1 MKVEYKDRGVL
12 HTIVNKTKFKPHQS
26 KNTLVRFTGKVLLGA
41 ETAVLF
47 AKDLAVDRF
56 VGKELHLKFE
66 RVKGK
71 NGKYK
76 IHMKFIRVE
85 ASERPKGLL
94 HKAFALDRFFEGD
107 KPFQRK
113 NKVRYKPKTKK
124 GRIAYTA
131 VTAPL
136 KASKF
141 VLKQNAKLTKSAL
154 LTGETAV
161 MKAGAAGIRHF
172 TRKLRNSSE
181 TQDTGKAAIYS
192 ITALKMLNGGRKHL
206 ITYRRQRKQYKNLKQ
221 NFKGQKL
228 KTKAVKRNYNKQKKK
243 IKSQKKI
250 QKNKLKNVKNKKQK
264 IVVKSKIKYQKQL
277 QKSEKKIVKNQ
288 KRAKKAAKKQLK
300 KTKPHLILTPV
311 KQQAKQLTA
320 SAWQKVVVTGSD
332 NDFIQAADKISRG
345 AGTVNQAAKTVN
357 TKLRKKTEQAQKS
370 RLNKQQ
376 NRLKKQNNSLKKN
389 KRKHIKNNQK
399 KTAQKAAE
407 QVKKA
412 AAKTAKAAADF
423 TKFAIKLLGTLLVPI
438 LAILICFVI
447 ISLIFTSCS
456 GNSSYILGTYNT
468 QDRNLA
474 QAIEEYTRI
483 AYEFNQNILK
493 CGNSDEWKSGVEAFG
508 EDTSGCDDTPNVY
521 KFGRSDKFNADPYY
535 DFDEDKLAAFM
546 CAYYYEPDED
556 GNVTNWEWN
565 DSDCKEVIQK
575 LFDTEYAFDWDYESF
590 SGWRQYSTY
599 NFYGGGG
606 PHASYWTVY
615 TDDMSEDKIKIRNV
629 PNVITAFCKDGY
641 LHYDYDTREVLDA
654 NNDNERTGYFIQD
667 QRFYVTDPNGN
678 EHKPFYSRRIVQR
691 SMVERFFDEN
701 GLVHYRTYGTKYA
714 ILNPNTDKETGF
726 FITDISS
733 HPFEYYRF
741 VWEHGTESDG
751 SVHYEN
757 RHSFL
762 LPDSTKQMYYI
773 VGSGDTAKWNSS
785 LGDNVGLISFYQR
798 NYWYDQCT
806 LWYTVKNKCTFDKA
820 IEKVLSG
827 KDDNGEARLK
837 FYYVLTQKNKN
848 NRQTYGN
855 HQIMDAPL
863 GSKSLQKLID
873 DNKIYDRYGYDMQEW
888 NKKHC
893 GIEECHKGV
902 DFIADEDDKIY
913 SMISGTV
920 NWIDT
925 DSKSISII
933 TSENVDFWYDKPE
946 QREVEVI
953 YSNIKYL
960 LSLNVGDEIEM
971 GQYIGK
977 VSKRK
982 RCFKDWDISATKNY
996 LHIEVKVNYGNS
1008 VFTDWVSVNPLFLM
1022 YRNDGETR

>member
-12 HTIVNKTKFKPHQS
+12 HTVVNKTKFKPHQS
-26 KNTLVRFTGKVLLGA
+26 KNTLVRITSKALLGA

-47 AKDLAVDRF
+47 SKDLAVNRF

-76 IHMKFIRVE
+76 THVKFIRVE
-85 ASERPKGLL
+85 ASQRPKGLL

-124 GRIAYTA
+124 GRIAYTVA
-131 VTAPL
+131 AAPFR
-136 KASKF
+136 ASKF
-141 VLKQNAKLTKSAL
+141 VIKQNAKLTKATL

-161 MKAGAAGIRHF
+161 MKAGSAGIRHF
-172 TRKLRNSSE
+172 SRKLRNSSE
-181 TQDTGKAAIYS
+181 TQDTGKAVLVS
-192 ITALKMLNGGRKHL
+192 ITALKKLHGGKNHL
-206 ITYRRQRKQYKNLKQ
+206 INYRRQRRKYKNLKQ

-228 KTKAVKRNYNKQKKK
+228 KNKAVKRNYKKQKNK
-243 IKSQKKI
+243 IKSERKI

-300 KTKPHLILTPV
+300 KTKPHLIMTPA

-320 SAWQKVVVTGSD
+320 SAWQKAVVTNSD
-332 NDFIQAADKISRG
+332 NDFMQAADKITRG
-345 AGTVNQAAKTVN
+345 AEAVSQATKAVN
-357 TKLRKKTEQAQKS
+357 TKLRKKTEQIQKS

-399 KTAQKAAE
+399 KVSQKAAK

-412 AAKTAKAAADF
+412 AAKTAKAVADF
-423 TKFAIKLLGTLLVPI
+423 TKFAFKLLGTLLVPI
-438 LAILICFVI
+438 LAILMCFVV

-456 GNSSYILGTYNT
+456 GNSSYILGTYNA
-468 QDRNLA
+468 QDRYLA

-521 KFGRSDKFNADPYY
+521 KFGRSDKFNAKPFY
-535 DFDEDKLAAFM
+535 DFNEDKLAAFM

-575 LFDTEYAFDWDYESF
+575 LFDTEYAFAWDYESF
-590 SGWRQYSTY
+590 SGWKQYSTY
-599 NFYGGGG
+599 TFYGGGG
-606 PHASYWTVY
+606 SSGHSYYTVY
-615 TDDMSEDKIKIRNV
+615 LDGMSDSRLKPRGIPNEIR
-629 PNVITAFCKDGY
+629 AFCDTDGY
-641 LHYDYDTREVLDA
+641 IHYDYDTLEVLNA
-654 NNDNERTGYFIQD
+654 NDNDERTGYFIQD
-667 QRFYVTDPNGN
+667 QRYIITDPNGN
-678 EHKPFYSRRIVQR
+678 QNYPFYSRKVVQK
-691 SMVERFFDEN
+691 SMVERFFYD
-701 GLVHYRTYGTKYA
+701 GMIHYRTYGSRCA
-714 ILNPNTDKETGF
+714 ILDSDGNETGF

-733 HPFEYYRF
+733 QPYEYYRY
-741 VWEHGTESDG
+741 VWKHGTDSNG
-751 SVHYEN
+751 NINYEN
-757 RHSFL
+757 RRKFL
-762 LPDSTKQMYYI
+762 LPDSTKQMFCV
-773 VGSGDTAKWNSS
+773 VGNSDTVLWNST
-785 LGDNVGLISFYQR
+785 LENICLISFYKK

-820 IEKVLSG
+820 IETVLSG

-848 NRQTYGN
+848 DRQTYGN

-873 DNKIYDRYGYDMQEW
+873 DNKIYNYYGYDMQEW
-888 NKKHC
+888 NKQHC
-893 GIEECHKGV
+893 GINECHKGV

-913 SMISGTV
+913 SMIDGTV
-920 NWIDT
+920 NWINTDT
-925 DSKSISII
+925 KSVSII
-933 TSENVDFWYDKPE
+933 TSENVDFWYDQPE

-953 YSNIKYL
+953 YSNIKFL
-960 LSLNVGDEIEM
+960 SSLNEGDEIKM

-982 RCFKDWDISATKNY
+982 RCFNDWDISASKNY

-1008 VFTDWVSVNPLFLM
+1008 VFTDWASVNPLFLM